1 MIKEWNRIIYLAS
14 EESLTPTLHQILDG
28 EQYLSCPAGGS
39 PWIQAWQR
47 SRPGSQRWGDVLHDA
62 VCCVEAVVYGDG
74 NDPDGASLQ
83 PATAIKTW
91 GCVCSPR
98 CSTTKKRKK
107 KIHLCIYIHKCIW
120 THKGI
125 DLSIYLCTYPSLYTH
140 RHLYIDM
147 DLYMCVP
154 NVCCNCVL
162 CLDVMGEG
170 ACGVHTGLTGVE
182 ALLPSRVASSGR
194 AGNHSQDRALVLG
207 GTWERES
214 TGHWMVL

>member
-1 MIKEWNRIIYLAS
+1 MYTN
-14 EESLTPTLHQILDG
+14 
-28 EQYLSCPAGGS
+28 
-39 PWIQAWQR
+39 
-47 SRPGSQRWGDVLHDA
+47 
-62 VCCVEAVVYGDG
+62 VYE
-74 NDPDGASLQ
+74 
-83 PATAIKTW
+83 
-91 GCVCSPR
+91 R
-98 CSTTKKRKK
+98 
-107 KIHLCIYIHKCIW
+107 
-120 THKGI
+120 I

-182 ALLPSRVASSGR
+182 ALLPSRVASSCR

-207 GTWERES
+207 GT
-214 TGHWMVL
+214 